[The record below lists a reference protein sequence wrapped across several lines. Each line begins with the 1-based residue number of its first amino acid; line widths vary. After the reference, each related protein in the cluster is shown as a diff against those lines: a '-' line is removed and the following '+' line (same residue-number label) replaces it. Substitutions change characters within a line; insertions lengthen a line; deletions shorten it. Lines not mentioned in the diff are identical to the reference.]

1 MGGPYSRVDLISFG
15 PYNRVLLYSYSNSN
29 YKGQNH
35 DKYNQNNRSNY
46 NQNRNNSKYNSSRRD
61 TITSRQDHVLIPES
75 KSNKSA
81 FNNTDYYKR
90 QKNKGPDPY
99 GRPRQRNL
107 QWSDK
112 SKIEEIDIKF
122 FVEAYRSK
130 SDYM

>member
-1 MGGPYSRVDLISFG
+1 MPGQHR
-15 PYNRVLLYSYSNSN
+15 YSYSNSN